1 MLTGTVARPT
11 LTDERGVRRLI
22 ATMADAPAAGSSTGK
37 RSREEA
43 ASSTD
48 PTVAAAAATGVGI
61 VGDGSERRERGK
73 WYGKAAE

>member
-1 MLTGTVARPT
+1 
-11 LTDERGVRRLI
+11 
-22 ATMADAPAAGSSTGK
+22 MADAPAAGSSTGK